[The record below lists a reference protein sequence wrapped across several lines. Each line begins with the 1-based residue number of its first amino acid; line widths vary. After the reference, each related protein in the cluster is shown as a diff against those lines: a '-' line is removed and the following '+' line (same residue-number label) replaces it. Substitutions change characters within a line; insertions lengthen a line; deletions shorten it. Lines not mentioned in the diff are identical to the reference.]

1 MKTTKRILPVLLL
14 TMMSTIVLS
23 SCEVQISNDGISVGV
38 LTTNLESRQWCS
50 TTDYDGYSITRTLY
64 FDSQGTGTYSELI
77 DYYDENGNI
86 GSEHVNNYNLT
97 WTLGMDGNMDIYLSD
112 NSHLTFDG
120 ITFVSEDDMYGW
132 FDGEKI
138 YFQD

>member
-1 MKTTKRILPVLLL
+1 MKTTTRILSVLLL

-23 SCEVQISNDGISVGV
+23 SCEVQISNDGVSVGV
-38 LTTNLESRQWCS
+38 LTTDLESRQWCS
-50 TTDYDGYSITRTLY
+50 TTDYNGYSITRTLY
-64 FDSQGTGTYSELI
+64 FDSQGTGTYSEVI

-97 WTLGMDGNMDIYLSD
+97 WTLSLDGNMDIYLSD